1 MNTISRNDNASND
14 RVRTPELKETDVPQ
28 PTKIQIRWM
37 KRGVA
42 QPGGKIP
49 LFDDNGQKVNTRT
62 VQSCLEHGWV
72 EPWFANPI
80 KPDWII
86 CKLTYKGRKI
96 IAAKN
101 DC

>member
-1 MNTISRNDNASND
+1 MSPISRNDNAFTD
-14 RVRTPELKETDVPQ
+14 QVRTPKLKESNLPQ

-37 KRGVA
+37 KRGVT

-49 LFDDNGQKVNTRT
+49 LFDERGQKVNART
-62 VQSCLEHGWV
+62 VQSCLENGWV

-86 CKLTYKGRKI
+86 CKLTNEGRRI
-96 IAAKN
+96 IAMKSEH
-101 DC
+101 